1 MQPCILPQLFL
12 IITNSTMEQNLQ
24 SIIYLFYFCIPLFFQ
39 FTKVC
44 WHLFKAINKWA
55 KKVAGIILF
64 IIPESSFYGFMILF
78 YLGGLPK
85 Q

>member
-1 MQPCILPQLFL
+1 
-12 IITNSTMEQNLQ
+12 MEQNLQ